1 MTTITFQFIDAMGKR
16 FKLTAEDMEA
26 GDNVYRVD
34 FKENE
39 EAFAVYRY
47 PITLQTMTLDLTG
60 AAVNGCNLAI
70 GDLTAIYPSFAG
82 VDIIVSDS
90 LAPNKLD
97 AKVLGEQIVVNHCE
111 SVKSITIFNS
121 AGIAVAS
128 AKTSGENSTVI
139 DAKCLPLGIYFV
151 TAYGNN
157 SCQTAKILIK

>member
-1 MTTITFQFIDAMGKR
+1 MTTISFQFVDAMGKR
-16 FKLTAEDMEA
+16 LNLTAKDMEA

-47 PITLQTMTLDLTG
+47 PITLQTMTLHLTG

-70 GDLTAIYPSFAG
+70 GDLTTIHPGFAG
-82 VDIIVSDS
+82 VDHIISDS